1 MRTSLSAEGRVH
13 AAEPPDVAAATEEQ
27 AWGVTF
33 PARFEAAG
41 VHCGIKHKR
50 PDLAVI
56 YSPDECAAAAVF
68 TQNRV
73 KAAPLVVSREHLE
86 KSAGRIRA
94 VVVNSGNANA
104 CTGPRGL
111 ADARAMAELCAAEL
125 GIGAEQVLVASTGV
139 IGVPLPM
146 EKVRLGIRLACG
158 ALSRRGGPEAAA
170 AIMTTDRRPKQMA
183 LAITLGDGRRVR
195 LGGMAK
201 GSGMIHPNMA
211 TMLAFLTTD
220 APVEAPALQQLL
232 RDVVDRTFNMIT
244 VDGDTSTNDM
254 AVLLASGQAGGP
266 PLRPGSEDFARLS
279 AGIERLASYLA
290 KEIAR
295 DGEGA
300 TRLVEV
306 RVTGA
311 RSEAEARLCARAIAA
326 SNLVKT
332 AVHGGDPNWGRI
344 AAAAGYSGVEMDPDG
359 FSVWLGDV
367 LVAQEGREV
376 PFDQAAARGA
386 LMQEEVRIAID
397 LGTGGPG
404 AATAWTCDLSQEYV
418 RINASYRS

>member
-1 MRTSLSAEGRVH
+1 MHRPAASPLPGLASADETLTGL
-13 AAEPPDVAAATEEQ
+13 

-33 PARFEAAG
+33 PEPFEAAG

-56 YSPDECAAAAVF
+56 HSPVDCSAAAVL
-68 TQNRV
+68 TRNRV
-73 KAAPLVVSREHLE
+73 KAAPLRVTQEHLL
-86 KSAGRIRA
+86 AAPGRIRA
-94 VVVNSGNANA
+94 IVVNSGNANA
-104 CTGPRGL
+104 CTGPRGM
-111 ADARAMAELCAAEL
+111 ADARAMAEVCAGEL
-125 GIGAEQVLVASTGV
+125 GVDPEQVLVASTGV

-146 EKVRLGIRLACG
+146 ERVRAGIQQACQR
-158 ALSRRGGPEAAA
+158 LSRAGGPDAAI
-170 AIMTTDRRPKQMA
+170 AIMTTDRRPKA
-183 LAITLGDGRRVR
+183 LAFTLGLGDGRVVRV
-195 LGGMAK
+195 GGMAK
-201 GSGMIHPNMA
+201 GSGMIHPDMA

-220 APVEAPALQQLL
+220 APVEPRHLQRLL
-232 RDVVDRTFNMIT
+232 REVTERTFNMIT

-254 AVLLASGQAGGP
+254 AILLASGQVGGE
-266 PLRPGSEDFARLS
+266 PLAPGTEDFARLQ

-311 RSEAEARLCARAIAA
+311 RTQAEARTCARAIAG

-332 AVHGGDPNWGRI
+332 AIHGADPNWGRI

-367 LVAQEGREV
+367 PVAAGGQEV
-376 PFDQAAARGA
+376 PFDQVAARSA
-386 LMQEEVRIAID
+386 LTAPEVRLTID
-397 LGTGGPG
+397 LGTGGRHE
-404 AATAWTCDLSQEYV
+404 AIAWTCDMSEEYV